1 MLDQDKN
8 FFLISVSIIITC
20 LLDNVGIFWGEFV
33 CQSLLGVEGLILSLP
48 GGITMEFPY
57 Q

>member
-48 GGITMEFPY
+48 CGITMEFPY